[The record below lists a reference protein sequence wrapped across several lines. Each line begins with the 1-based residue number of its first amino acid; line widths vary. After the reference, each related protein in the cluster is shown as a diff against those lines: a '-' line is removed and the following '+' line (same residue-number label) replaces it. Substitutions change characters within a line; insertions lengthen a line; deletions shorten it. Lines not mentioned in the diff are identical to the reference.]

1 MSNETPCNVED
12 CKMPGTDLFVL
23 NRWGRAREMMVCK
36 FHRQILDEE
45 ENIEVAEDGSLR
57 TGSQATGEVLNVRYS
72 NSEARGK
79 IITLVLGHEGVE
91 VGELELRVTPTL
103 VDALQNERLVKFLSE
118 D

>member
-1 MSNETPCNVED
+1 
-12 CKMPGTDLFVL
+12 
-23 NRWGRAREMMVCK
+23 MMVCK